1 MRIQKQRAR
10 SDEEK
15 RERREAILATAL
27 AMYEREHSFAAFTMA
42 ALAKE
47 AGLAKGTLY
56 LYFRTKE
63 ELFLALLESG
73 FDAWFD
79 VIDARL
85 DDGEREWTAEDAAEL
100 VVRSVRGREMLA
112 RLLSIQPAIVEHNVE
127 FDAAFRFKHHVMLR
141 ADVTGRRLE
150 RRLPWLRTGE
160 GARFLVHLHALV
172 IGVWQLAQPSPV
184 IRRVMETPEMAPARV
199 DFAEDLRFLIITL
212 LAGMRTAA
220 AERAEP

>member
-1 MRIQKQRAR
+1 MRRAR
-10 SDEEK
+10 SDEDK
-15 RERREAILATAL
+15 QERRIVILTTAWR
-27 AMYEREHSFAAFTMA
+27 MYTRDPSFAAFTMA
-42 ALAKE
+42 ALAKQ

-85 DDGEREWTAEDAAEL
+85 DDGDREWAPEDAAEL
-100 VVRSVRGREMLA
+100 VVRSVRGRETLA

-127 FDAAFRFKHHVMLR
+127 FEAALRFKRHVIER
-141 ADVTGRRLE
+141 AAATGSRLE
-150 RRLPWLRTGE
+150 RRLPWLRAGE

-172 IGVWQLAQPSPV
+172 IGVWQLAEPSPV
-184 IRRVMETPEMAPARV
+184 IRRVMQTPELQPARI
-199 DFAEDLRFLIITL
+199 DFEEDLRFLVAAVL
-212 LAGMRTAA
+212 RGMRTEEAA
-220 AERAEP
+220 RAGT

>member
-1 MRIQKQRAR
+1 MRRAR

-15 RERREAILATAL
+15 QERRSAIITA
-27 AMYEREHSFAAFTMA
+27 AWRMYTREPSFAAFTMA
-42 ALAKE
+42 DLATQ

-79 VIDARL
+79 GIDARL
-85 DDGEREWTAEDAAEL
+85 DEGGREMTPEDAAEV
-100 VVRSVRGREMLA
+100 VVRSIRGRETLA
-112 RLLSIQPAIVEHNVE
+112 RLLSILPTIVEHNVE
-127 FDAAFRFKHHVMLR
+127 YDAALRFKRQVMRR
-141 ADVTGRRLE
+141 AEVTGHRLE
-150 RRLPWLRTGE
+150 ARLPFLRPGE

-172 IGVWQLAQPSPV
+172 IGVWQLAEPSPV
-184 IRRVMETPEMAPARV
+184 IRRVMETPELAPARV
-199 DFAEDLRFLIITL
+199 DFAEDLRFLIVTL

-220 AERAEP
+220 AERADS